1 MDNVEKALM
10 EGFNKLTEPRDQSDA
25 EDMFGLHVAA
35 VLKTLSP
42 QQRALS
48 KFEIDRLLYNIQF
61 PNTTPAPSHPPQA
74 HSYPPMAHLYPP
86 PPPPPHANNFEL

>member
-10 EGFNKLTEPRDQSDA
+10 EGFNKLTEPRAQSDA

-48 KFEIDRLLYNIQF
+48 KFEIDRLL
-61 PNTTPAPSHPPQA
+61 
-74 HSYPPMAHLYPP
+74 
-86 PPPPPHANNFEL
+86 